1 MCTQHC
7 LTQVVFLSATK
18 LSSKS
23 WVKCYMEFFSC
34 LIWTKG
40 HVFSIPSFFLR
51 CFWFYF
57 DVEYLFPTCQNSHS
71 PSKISFC
78 VQWEW
83 LCTYTRANCL
93 CRRHRS
99 ARHGF
104 DLNTRPEWTREILNK
119 THIKTLIL
127 LYKEIYLLEVE
138 VGSMGYLEWFDLH
151 LKNVL
156 THKFWWKRD
165 ITLVSFQSLFLLFP
179 TIVIGCPSPVL
190 NYPRLSWYSLFCYPV
205 FASAYPSVYLLQI
218 QMQI

>member
-1 MCTQHC
+1 MF
-7 LTQVVFLSATK
+7 LVFHHFFCSVSGFILMSNTSFPLVKIHIHLLRSAFVCNGNA
-18 LSSKS
+18 L
-23 WVKCYMEFFSC
+23 
-34 LIWTKG
+34 
-40 HVFSIPSFFLR
+40 
-51 CFWFYF
+51 
-57 DVEYLFPTCQNSHS
+57 
-71 PSKISFC
+71 
-78 VQWEW
+78 
-83 LCTYTRANCL
+83 LCTYTRVNCL

-119 THIKTLIL
+119 TYIKTLIL

-205 FASAYPSVYLLQI
+205 FASAYPSVYFLQI